1 MKITSRKLSTWS
13 VAAALAAVSLAAL
26 ASPFLGSSKDPHATL
41 YLNVDQRAKQIYP
54 VNIWMVDGKLT
65 NRSDQGVLWVTPG
78 EYTFTFKVA
87 RDARL
92 TVNKPGEIGTSEAER
107 GVNMADAPGLVHDA
121 GGRRDQPH
129 DLKVTVEAG
138 KAYYIGAKLGSAGKW
153 EPVVWKTEDQ
163 TH

>member
-54 VNIWMVDGKLT
+54 VSIWMVDGKLT

-78 EYTFTFKVA
+78 EYTFTFKMKV
-87 RDARL
+87 
-92 TVNKPGEIGTSEAER
+92 VNQ
-107 GVNMADAPGLVHDA
+107 ADAPGLARDS
-121 GGRRDQPH
+121 GDQRDQPH
-129 DLKVTVEAG
+129 D
-138 KAYYIGAKLGSAGKW
+138 
-153 EPVVWKTEDQ
+153 
-163 TH
+163 